1 MSNSP
6 LATATRR
13 TRGNGRRT
21 LAVALA
27 LTVSSAFLAAC
38 GSDGETATADG
49 SVSLS
54 GVNGDPSNGPSG
66 APWGSVQ
73 INEGWDK
80 EEGYTLD
87 WDVAQSA
94 AAGLQLL
101 SAGKVD
107 MSQGSAPTAYAA
119 AKLDPDMRVIGFL
132 NGPAAYLMVTPD
144 DSGISSAADL
154 EGKTIGVMALGS
166 ASDLMVR
173 GSLTEAGLDP
183 DKDVRILPVSV
194 GAPMAEALNSGT
206 VDAIAGWEGMWQSID
221 ALTDKTLVPVE
232 SAMSD
237 LPGMMLQVTTTDALE
252 NKRDAIVSY
261 MRNFYK
267 GCAVAAADP
276 ERAVAA
282 HWEVFKNVAPPQ
294 DKYDEQLADQAEWN
308 QGFYEMCALPGTET
322 DTPGVL
328 SEEEVKHAYEW
339 MREYNI
345 LEDDVDWE
353 TIVDTSVT
361 EEAMEGLDLETWAAD
376 YLEENPS
383 S

>member
-1 MSNSP
+1 MT
-6 LATATRR
+6 LTTTRR
-13 TRGNGRRT
+13 ARRG
-21 LAVALA
+21 LASALV
-27 LTVSSAFLAAC
+27 LTIASASLAAC
-38 GSDGETATADG
+38 GGDSDKANADG
-49 SVSLS
+49 TVSLS

-66 APWGSVQ
+66 APWGSIQ
-73 INEGWDK
+73 IEEGWDK

-144 DSGISSAADL
+144 DSGVTSAADL
-154 EGKTIGVMALGS
+154 KGKTIGVMALGS

-173 GSLTEAGLDP
+173 GSLMEAGLDP
-183 DKDVRILPVSV
+183 EKDVKILPVSV
-194 GAPMAEALNSGT
+194 GAPMGEALNSGT

-232 SAMSD
+232 SAMSE
-237 LPGMMLQVTTTDALE
+237 LPGMMLQVTTTDVLE
-252 NKRDAIVSY
+252 NKRDALVAY

-267 GCAVAAADP
+267 GCALGAADP
-276 ERAVAA
+276 ERAVDD
-282 HWEVFKNVAPPQ
+282 HWKVFSNVAPPQ
-294 DKYDEQLADQAEWN
+294 DKMDEQLVDQASWN
-308 QGFYEMCALPGTET
+308 QGFYEMCAVSGSET
-322 DTPGVL
+322 NLPGVL
-328 SEEEVKHAYEW
+328 SEQEIGDSYDW
-339 MREYNI
+339 MRQYGI

-361 EEAMEGLDLETWAAD
+361 EEAVEGLDLEAWASD
-376 YLEENPS
+376 YLAENPQG
-383 S
+383 

>member
-1 MSNSP
+1 MSNSH

-13 TRGNGRRT
+13 LRRNGRRT
-21 LAVALA
+21 AAVALA
-27 LTVSSAFLAAC
+27 LAVSGSLLAAC
-38 GSDGETATADG
+38 GGGEEANADG
-49 SVSLS
+49 TTSLS

-66 APWGSVQ
+66 AAWGSIQ
-73 INEGWDK
+73 IEEGWDK

-119 AKLDPDMRVIGFL
+119 AKLDPDMRIIGFL

-144 DSGISSAADL
+144 DSGVTSAADL

-183 DKDVRILPVSV
+183 EKDVKILPVGV

-232 SAMSD
+232 SAMSE
-237 LPGMMLQVTTTDALE
+237 LPGMMLQVTTTKVLE
-252 NKRDAIVSY
+252 EKRDALVGY

-267 GCAVAAADP
+267 GCALGAAEP
-276 ERAVAA
+276 ERAVDD
-282 HWEVFKNVAPPQ
+282 HWKVFSNVAPPQ
-294 DKYDEQLADQAEWN
+294 DKMDQQLADQAAWN
-308 QGFYEMCALPGTET
+308 QGFYEMCALPGSET
-322 DTPGVL
+322 SLPGVL
-328 SEEEVKHAYEW
+328 SEEEIGNAYDW
-339 MREYNI
+339 MREYGI
-345 LEDDVDWE
+345 LEEDVDWE
-353 TIVDTSVT
+353 TVVDTSVT
-361 EEAMEGLDLETWAAD
+361 EEAMEGLDLEAWASD
-376 YLEENPS
+376 YLADNPTES
-383 S
+383 